1 MSGVAFY
8 TLGLGAGSIKFP
20 RKPLGRSLSVS
31 LTLSL
36 SAWLWRLPF
45 SILVF
50 LVGIKGDGVPLYV
63 FVYQSVCG

>member
-31 LTLSL
+31 LSL
-36 SAWLWRLPF
+36 CLPGF
-45 SILVF
+45 GVYLF
-50 LVGIKGDGVPLYV
+50 L
-63 FVYQSVCG
+63 F